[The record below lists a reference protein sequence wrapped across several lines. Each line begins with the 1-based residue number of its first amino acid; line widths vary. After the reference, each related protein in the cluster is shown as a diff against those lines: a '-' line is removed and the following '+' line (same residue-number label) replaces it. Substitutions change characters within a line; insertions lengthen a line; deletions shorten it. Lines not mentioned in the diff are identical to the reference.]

1 MIPTLASLTQGQGGT
16 YRGRIPSEA
25 NLRRFARLA
34 PLGKGLGK
42 RVAIK
47 KKLFQVE
54 QCGLLNLKKKAGYF
68 SKILRD

>member
-47 KKLFQVE
+47 KKIIPSRAVWSLK
-54 QCGLLNLKKKAGYF
+54 LKKK
-68 SKILRD
+68 SRLL